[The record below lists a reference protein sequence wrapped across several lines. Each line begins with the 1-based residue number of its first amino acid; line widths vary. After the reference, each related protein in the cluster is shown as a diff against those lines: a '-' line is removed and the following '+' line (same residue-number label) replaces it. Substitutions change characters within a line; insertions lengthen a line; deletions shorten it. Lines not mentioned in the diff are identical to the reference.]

1 MKINTKETVMNPEL
15 LKKTE
20 YYLSNEED
28 AFFRDDLQKV
38 IDANDEEELND
49 RFYRELEFGTAG
61 LRGLIGGGLNRMNTF
76 VVRRATQGLARY
88 LQKSGEPKT
97 AVIAYDS
104 RHFSAEFAKSA
115 ALVLAANGIKT
126 FLFTSLRPTPVL
138 SFAIRYLKTT
148 AGIMITASHNPAEY
162 NGYKVFWKNGSQI
175 TPPVDTGIIEEVNS
189 VTGEIPTLSEQEA
202 VSKGLLVYTDREVDD
217 AYNEMVKS
225 YSCRP
230 ELFASSKDIK
240 IVYTPLNGAGKVP
253 VVRVLKELGLNVILV
268 PEQAEPDGD
277 FPTTP
282 FPNPEIAEAMD
293 RAVSLAQKEK
303 ADLVLG
309 TDPDSDRIGIAVPLP
324 DGRYQLVT
332 GNQFGCILAY
342 YLLSFRREKGL
353 DTKPAGVVKTIV
365 STNLID
371 RIAEFFG
378 VECPSVLT
386 GFKWIAR
393 QMEDFEKKGIEFV
406 MGFEESYGFLI
417 ETEVRDKDAV
427 SAAMLI
433 CEIALYCRSRKMT
446 IIDYLTD
453 IFAQFGFFE
462 EFAVSKYFQGESG
475 ARFMAELMEDLRKN
489 PPKEL
494 ADIPVVRILDY
505 KSGVNG
511 LPVSNVLQYYLE
523 DGSVV
528 SVRPSGTEP
537 KIKFYCTTG
546 VKQTGTVKETEE
558 LLRQK
563 VKKIESAIT
572 AVLDK

>member
-1 MKINTKETVMNPEL
+1 MNPEL
-15 LKKTE
+15 MKKAE

-38 IDANDEEELND
+38 IDANDEDELND

-61 LRGLIGGGLNRMNTF
+61 LRGVIGGGLNRMNTF
-76 VVRRATQGLARY
+76 VVRRATQGLACY
-88 LQKSGEPKT
+88 LKKSGEPQT

-104 RHFSAEFAKSA
+104 RHFSPEFAKSA
-115 ALVLAANGIKT
+115 ALVFAANGIKT
-126 FLFTSLRPTPVL
+126 FLFISLRPTPVL

-175 TPPVDTGIIEEVNS
+175 TPPVDTGIIDEVNS

-202 VSKGLLVYTDREVDD
+202 VAKGLLVYIDREVDD

-253 VVRVLKELGLNVILV
+253 VVRVLNDLGLNVILV

-342 YLLSFRREKGL
+342 YLLSYRKEKGL

-371 RIAEFFG
+371 RIAESFG

-393 QMEDFEKKGIEFV
+393 QMEDFEKRGVEFV

-433 CEIALYCRSRKMT
+433 CEIALYCRSRGMT

-453 IFAQFGFFE
+453 IFARFGFFE

-494 ADIPVVRILDY
+494 ADIPVVRALDY
-505 KSGVNG
+505 KTGVNG
-511 LPVSNVLQYYLE
+511 LPLSNVLQYYLE

-558 LLRQK
+558 LLRRK
-563 VKKIESAIT
+563 VQKIESAIT

>member
-1 MKINTKETVMNPEL
+1 MNPEL
-15 LKKTE
+15 MKKAE

-38 IDANDEEELND
+38 IDANDEDELND

-61 LRGLIGGGLNRMNTF
+61 LRGVIGGGLNRMNTF
-76 VVRRATQGLARY
+76 VVRRATQGLACY
-88 LQKSGEPKT
+88 LKKSGEPQT

-104 RHFSAEFAKSA
+104 RHFSPEFAKSA
-115 ALVLAANGIKT
+115 ALVFAANGIKT

-175 TPPVDTGIIEEVNS
+175 TPPVDTGIIDEVNS

-202 VSKGLLVYTDREVDD
+202 VAKELLVYIDREVDD

-253 VVRVLKELGLNVILV
+253 VVRVLNDLGLNVILV

-342 YLLSFRREKGL
+342 YLLSYRKEKGL

-371 RIAEFFG
+371 RIAESFG

-393 QMEDFEKKGIEFV
+393 QMEDFEKRGVEFV
-406 MGFEESYGFLI
+406 MGFEESYGFLV

-433 CEIALYCRSRKMT
+433 CEIALYCRSRGMT

-453 IFAQFGFFE
+453 IFARFGFFE

-494 ADIPVVRILDY
+494 ADIPVVRALDY
-505 KSGVNG
+505 KTGVNG
-511 LPVSNVLQYYLE
+511 LPLSNVLQYYLE

-558 LLRQK
+558 LLRRK
-563 VKKIESAIT
+563 VQKIESAIT

>member
-1 MKINTKETVMNPEL
+1 MGKSKEKNMNPEL
-15 LKKTE
+15 LKKAE
-20 YYLSNEED
+20 DYLANEED
-28 AFFRDDLQKV
+28 DFFRNDLRKV
-38 IDANDEEELND
+38 IDAEDENELND

-61 LRGLIGGGLNRMNTF
+61 LRGVIGGGLNRMNTF
-76 VVRRATQGLARY
+76 VVRRATQGLASY
-88 LQKSGEPKT
+88 LKKSGEPQT
-97 AVIAYDS
+97 AVVAYDS
-104 RHFSAEFAKSA
+104 RHFSPEFAKA
-115 ALVLAANGIKT
+115 TALVFAANGIKT
-126 FLFTSLRPTPVL
+126 YLFTSLRPTPVL

-148 AGIMITASHNPAEY
+148 TGVMITASHNPAEY

-175 TPPVDTGIIEEVNS
+175 TPPVDDGIIAEVNAVS
-189 VTGEIPTLSEQEA
+189 GEIPALTESEA
-202 VSKGLLVYTDREVDD
+202 VAKGLLVYIDKEVDD
-217 AYNEMVKS
+217 AYNTMVKS
-225 YSCRP
+225 YACRP
-230 ELFASSKDIK
+230 ELFSRSKDIK

-253 VVRVLKELGLNVILV
+253 VVRVLKDLGLNVILV

-293 RAVSLAQKEK
+293 KAVSLAQEEK

-309 TDPDSDRIGIAVPLP
+309 TDPDSDRIGIAVPLT
-324 DGRYQLVT
+324 DGRYRLIT

-342 YLLSFRREKGL
+342 YLLSYRREQGL
-353 DTKPAGVVKTIV
+353 GNRPAGVVKTIV

-393 QMEDFEKKGIEFV
+393 QMEDFEKRGVDFV

-433 CEIALYCRSRKMT
+433 CEIALYCRSKGMT
-446 IIDYLTD
+446 LIDYLTE
-453 IFAQFGFFE
+453 IFSKFGFYE

-475 ARFMAELMEDLRKN
+475 ARFMTDLMEDLRNN
-489 PPKEL
+489 PPKEI
-494 ADIPVVRILDY
+494 AGIAVVRALDY
-505 KSGVNG
+505 KKGVNG
-511 LPVSNVLQYYLE
+511 LPLSNVLQFFLE

-546 VKQTGTVKETEE
+546 VAQSGTVSETEE

-563 VKKIESAIT
+563 VHKIETAIT
-572 AVLDK
+572 ARIGK